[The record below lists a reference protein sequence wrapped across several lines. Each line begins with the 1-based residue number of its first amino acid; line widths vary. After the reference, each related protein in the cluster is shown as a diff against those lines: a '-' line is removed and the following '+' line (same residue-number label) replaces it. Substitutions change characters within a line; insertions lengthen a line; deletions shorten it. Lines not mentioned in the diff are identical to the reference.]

1 MNKKTCIAGVIAF
14 AVAVVLYYDG
24 DRGLLW
30 GSGQK
35 SPPGQPAGGGYGIPE
50 DCPAD
55 RGYIEAL
62 IEPEAECAR
71 SADVSGIAAGYDKT
85 WGYFR
90 RDPQLAYLAARAAAP
105 EEIEKLKALIG
116 YYHACLSLA
125 EGKDLCGRLE
135 KKREDETGLYD
146 MMYLRCRKTSLQ
158 AGFAAYAAGS
168 VGDEAY
174 CAESFKSFLFQDI
187 AGNLAEKE
195 FCGVA
200 RKGLAGI
207 GAVCNGGEGLACASV
222 FPADG
227 RECRLRRYDRT
238 DPGDANEALED
249 MRDCTAYHDFFGA
262 FRAGSPAGLSPEYGA
277 LYAAFVSKDGR
288 SCEALGRAVAGS
300 YCSIRHRLAFQH
312 KAEMIRRAL
321 FESDSGMKRRSAAA
335 GQPAGAQPR

>member
-1 MNKKTCIAGVIAF
+1 MNKKTYIAGVIAF
-14 AVAVVLYYDG
+14 AVAVVSYYYG
-24 DRGLLW
+24 ARGLLW
-30 GSGQK
+30 GGGQK

-62 IEPEAECAR
+62 IQPEAECAK
-71 SADVSGIAAGYDKT
+71 SADVSVVEAGYEKT

-90 RDPQLAYLAARAAAP
+90 RDPELAYLALRAAAP
-105 EEIEKLKALIG
+105 VEIEKLKALIG

-125 EGKDLCGRLE
+125 EGRDLCGRLK
-135 KKREDETGLYD
+135 KKREGETGLYD

-158 AGFAAYAAGS
+158 VGFAAYAAGYVS
-168 VGDEAY
+168 DKSY
-174 CAESFKSFLFQDI
+174 CAESFRSFLFQDI
-187 AGNLAEKE
+187 AGTLTEKE
-195 FCGVA
+195 FCGTA
-200 RKGLAGI
+200 RKGLPGL
-207 GAVCNGGEGLACASV
+207 GAICNGGEGLVCASV

-227 RECRLRRYDRT
+227 RDCRLRRHDGT

-249 MRDCTAYHDFFGA
+249 MRDCSAYRDFYGA

-277 LYAAFVSKDGR
+277 LYSAFVSKDGR
-288 SCEALGRAVAGS
+288 SCEALGRAVTKS

-321 FESDSGMKRRSAAA
+321 LESDSRLKRRTAEAGGPVSAL
-335 GQPAGAQPR
+335 PK